1 MRITKNSKNCIPILN
16 FDSDFQPPVVQKWVV
31 SPEDQAAADKLF
43 LQADMDMDGFV
54 SGAEIKD
61 VFLQSGLPPKN
72 LAHIW

>member
-1 MRITKNSKNCIPILN
+1 MNLIIIL
-16 FDSDFQPPVVQKWVV
+16 QPHIVHKWVV

-61 VFLQSGLPPKN
+61 VFLQSGLPPQI
-72 LAHIW
+72 LANIW